1 MRKSIFLMAIM
12 LFLTTC
18 FVGNVVADQFQQIG
32 WKDLVKHIEF
42 DDPFEALT
50 MDQLSD
56 LSLVA
61 KIRELQAQ
69 KREVG
74 EVTLREVET
83 ATQRLKAANVDID
96 GLLARRAEI
105 RELREQRATA
115 VVDELNGRQV
125 SIPGYALPLEFSGT
139 KITEFLLV
147 PWVGACIHTPPPP
160 SNQIVYVKSENGI
173 ENKGLFTPV
182 VVKGEMSV
190 KNAKKDLYLVDGTAS
205 IEAGYILQASAVEPY
220 EAK

>member
-1 MRKSIFLMAIM
+1 MKKSIFLMAIM
-12 LFLTTC
+12 LFLAAC
-18 FVGNVVADQFQQIG
+18 LVGTVVADQFQQIG
-32 WKDLVKHIEF
+32 WNDLVRHIEF
-42 DDPFEALT
+42 DDPFEALS
-50 MDQLSD
+50 MDQLRD

-61 KIRELQAQ
+61 KVREIQTRE
-69 KREVG
+69 REVG
-74 EVTLREVET
+74 EVTLGEVEI